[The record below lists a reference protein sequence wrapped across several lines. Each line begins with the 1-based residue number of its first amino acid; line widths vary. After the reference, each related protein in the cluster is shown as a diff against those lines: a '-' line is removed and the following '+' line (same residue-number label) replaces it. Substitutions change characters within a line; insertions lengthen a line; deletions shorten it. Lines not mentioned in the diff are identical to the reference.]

1 MVGGPRRDR
10 VARERFRINPRLLAP
25 GGQACMADRV
35 AFLRSLLTL
44 LPSPI
49 EQLDRGSVSFVGYP
63 LPRMIGR
70 DLVFSLHWCASPW
83 ISRSAGSTAPASAHL
98 LLSCLGN
105 HWVSRAFKPVTT
117 DSC

>member
-1 MVGGPRRDR
+1 MPARQERGG
-10 VARERFRINPRLLAP
+10 
-25 GGQACMADRV
+25 
-35 AFLRSLLTL
+35 LLTL

-49 EQLDRGSVSFVGYP
+49 EQLNRGSVSFVGYP

-83 ISRSAGSTAPASAHL
+83 ISRSAGSTTRTAVRRRPPPPAPAAAHL
-98 LLSCLGN
+98 LLFGRPPSRN
-105 HWVSRAFKPVTT
+105 HVFLRAFKPATT

>member
-1 MVGGPRRDR
+1 VVNRPTRVLSVLSVTRR
-10 VARERFRINPRLLAP
+10 ASYQT
-25 GGQACMADRV
+25 GMADCV

-83 ISRSAGSTAPASAHL
+83 ISRSAGFPASAAAQR
-98 LLSCLGN
+98 LLSCLSVRPVATAGF
-105 HWVSRAFKPVTT
+105 RGLFKPVTT
-117 DSC
+117 DSR